1 VAQPDSDLGQQ
12 AKETPMAKPGKTP
25 AKSANRSENAV
36 QSAITSSYNTFIP
49 LKDACGVYVKHP
61 MNSRTIRV
69 STYTTEFLDIYRELV
84 DLGMGERLSRELRE
98 FSDLYGSGWAR
109 VQEWVD
115 RELSSDQDAGTAE

>member
-1 VAQPDSDLGQQ
+1 
-12 AKETPMAKPGKTP
+12 MAKPGKTP